1 MLSPQSDDR
10 TFASSADF
18 KRFMRSVEKK
28 DLLDIISYADQE
40 ATASWRAGYHGTESV
55 RSGEP
60 PGQYAGILEELV
72 AFLKAAL
79 VYRPANIPDDAFCQF
94 LQLRRRIAS

>member
-10 TFASSADF
+10 TVASSVDF

-40 ATASWRAGYHGTESV
+40 ATAAWRAVHHGAKSV
-55 RSGEP
+55 RSGGP

-79 VYRPANIPDDAFCQF
+79 VYRPANVPEDVFYQF